1 MQLFPQTPQLRHHA
15 HTHRDAETFWALL
28 YSVYELFFP
37 RTCASCLSYGQCMGL
52 GRALCTRCDYLVRY
66 SLVKVMRPK
75 SRYALPPVF
84 SAGAYTHELARCIL
98 AFKNGG
104 RTDLTEYFVTGLVR
118 AAYEILGPLSSSPTK
133 AMGMRNKTSSQ
144 QIYWVPIPSTAQSA
158 RRRGFVP
165 AELLAQ
171 QTLRQLRKT
180 PLTETFEFQLGRFL
194 RQKSRLSSATGQKLL
209 GVSARRR
216 RILDSMSIR
225 PTLTSVLGRERDLR
239 GKKCVLVDDVVTTG
253 ATLKAATSIL
263 EKHGAHVI
271 GAITVAA
278 VPRKTS
284 EETKRHNVE
293 SNLTQR

>member
-1 MQLFPQTPQLRHHA
+1 MQLHPQAHQTRHPA
-15 HTHRDAETFWALL
+15 HTSRDRETFWVLL

-66 SLVKVMRPK
+66 SLVKVIRPK

-104 RTDLTEYFVTGLVR
+104 RTDLTEYLVTGLVR
-118 AAYEILGPLSSSPTK
+118 AAYELFGPLSSSPSQPK
-133 AMGMRNKTSSQ
+133 EISNKTSSQ
-144 QIYWVPIPSTAQSA
+144 QIYLVPIPSTIQSA

-180 PLTETFEFQLGRFL
+180 LLTDSFEFQLGRFL

-216 RILDSMSIR
+216 RTLDSMSIR
-225 PTLTSVLGRERDLR
+225 PTLTSVLGHERDLR
-239 GKKCVLVDDVVTTG
+239 GKKCVLVDDVLTTG

-263 EKHGAHVI
+263 EKHGAQVI

-278 VPRKTS
+278 VPRRT
-284 EETKRHNVE
+284 
-293 SNLTQR
+293 